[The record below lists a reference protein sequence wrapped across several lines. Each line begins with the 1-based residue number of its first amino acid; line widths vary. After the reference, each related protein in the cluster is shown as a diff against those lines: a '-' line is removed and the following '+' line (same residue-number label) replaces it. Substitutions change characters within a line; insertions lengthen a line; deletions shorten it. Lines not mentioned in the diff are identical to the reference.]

1 MNENL
6 DCSSEFERRLWDI
19 RDLLYRAVQDDIA
32 AKTEDARVATKEAYE
47 KLSGLLDRLGSNLK
61 NPDLSS

>member
-19 RDLLYRAVQDDIA
+19 RDLLHRAVQDDIA